1 MKIGTVT
8 IGQSPRADVIGEILD
23 ILGPDAHIVE
33 TGALNG
39 LTRAE
44 IRALEAAP
52 GEHLLVT
59 RLRDGEE
66 VRVAE
71 RHVHRLAA
79 GCIAELERAR
89 VDVVLLLCT
98 GDFPEYPASRP
109 VVRPGRVLV
118 HAARSI
124 LDGGRLGVLV
134 PAAEQVPAIR
144 TRWETAGFEPL
155 VEELSPYRASAE
167 ELRAKARILAAAGAA
182 LTVLDCFGFTR
193 AARALVREETG
204 RPVLLPRT
212 LAAAFAREL
221 AGG

>member
-8 IGQSPRADVIGEILD
+8 IGQSPREDVIGEILD
-23 ILGPDAHIVE
+23 VLGADVQIVE
-33 TGALNG
+33 TGALDG
-39 LTRAE
+39 LTREE
-44 IRALEAAP
+44 IRAREAAP

-71 RHVHRLAA
+71 KHIHRLVA

-98 GDFPEYPASRP
+98 GDFPEYPAARP
-109 VVRPGRVLV
+109 IVRPGKLLV

-124 LDGGRLGVLV
+124 LESGRLGVLV

-144 TRWETAGFEPL
+144 KRWQAAGFEPL

-182 LTVLDCFGFTR
+182 MTVLDCFGFTR
-193 AARALVREETG
+193 AARAIVREETG

-212 LAAAFAREL
+212 LAAAFAREV
-221 AGG
+221 AGA